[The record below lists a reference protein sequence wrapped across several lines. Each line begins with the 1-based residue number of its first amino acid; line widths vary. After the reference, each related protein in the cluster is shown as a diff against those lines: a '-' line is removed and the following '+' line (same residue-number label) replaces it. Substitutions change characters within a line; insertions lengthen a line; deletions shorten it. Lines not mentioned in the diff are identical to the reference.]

1 MRWLLLCL
9 LMTGC
14 CKPVYIARC
23 PAPPPL
29 PITEYQTAVLPETTS
44 AGNIVKALAQDLMQ
58 CQDTEEQLR
67 LILKGYEGM
76 DIK

>member
-14 CKPVYIARC
+14 TDTIYITRC

-29 PITEYQTAVLPETTS
+29 SLTIYRTAALPETTS
-44 AGNIVKALAQDLMQ
+44 SATIIKTMTQDLLL
-58 CQDTEEQLR
+58 CQDAEEQLR

-76 DIK
+76 DK